1 MPFIFVWTGYL
12 IENDKISHQV
22 LELVLVVKEHNCPW
36 VTIVVQLSPKE
47 FFFSLPQSKCVS
59 HWFFEEKRDA
69 VFLFLTKQQ
78 TNKRTKAG
86 KVKRFVAGG
95 GVWNPS
101 RPSRLV
107 SVKNC

>member
-47 FFFSLPQSKCVS
+47 FFFHFPNQNVS
-59 HWFFEEKRDA
+59 PIG
-69 VFLFLTKQQ
+69 FLKKSGMQYFY
-78 TNKRTKAG
+78 
-86 KVKRFVAGG
+86 
-95 GVWNPS
+95 S
-101 RPSRLV
+101 
-107 SVKNC
+107 